1 MILLCEAMILDNTFV
16 PTHDP
21 RWYFEPLLS
30 LSFPLSCNC
39 LVTWG
44 EIPLWAEVTRT
55 VSSLPNYGGLD
66 SHTYCLMISKC
77 AKNVQSD
84 LRSTPKGH
92 PSESDHH
99 TLTIFGK
106 SIKRHRKSIDLC
118 SVLPVVDPMSQYQRI
133 ERVLTQNLHCA
144 LCIFLPKSVLVGKAA
159 MPFCFVSI

>member
-1 MILLCEAMILDNTFV
+1 MILDNTFV

-39 LVTWG
+39 LVTYG
-44 EIPLWAEVTRT
+44 ERGIPLQAEVTRT
-55 VSSLPNYGGLD
+55 VSSLPNFFNYGGLD
-66 SHTYCLMISKC
+66 SDTYSLRILKC
-77 AKNVQSD
+77 AN
-84 LRSTPKGH
+84 GH
-92 PSESDHH
+92 LSESDHH

-144 LCIFLPKSVLVGKAA
+144 LCIFLPKCVVVRRPG